1 MAVQETEIDGCKI
14 KYWIAQEGKVFRVDA
29 ETGDK
34 KQVYNANWY
43 LSEKPTSEILTPCFK
58 QWVADIEKQKSFEE
72 NPLNEDL
79 SAELGDELRQ
89 IIYEVVKQIRNHK
102 DIDYQ
107 TFKDWYKKKFPISIF
122 DVDAL
127 SKWLLKRLNK
137 KSFDEVKE
145 YFISTKF
152 EGVD

>member
-1 MAVQETEIDGCKI
+1 MAIQETQVNDWKI

-43 LSEKPTSEILTPCFK
+43 FSEKPTLEMLTPYFK
-58 QWVADIEKQKSFEE
+58 EWITDIEKQKSFEE
-72 NPLNEDL
+72 NPLNEDF
-79 SAELGDELRQ
+79 SAELEDELKQ
-89 IIYEVVKQIRNHK
+89 IIHEIVKQIRNHK

-107 TFKDWYKKKFPISIF
+107 NFKDWYKKKFPVSIF
-122 DVDAL
+122 DADAL
-127 SKWLLKRLNK
+127 SKWLLNKLNK
-137 KSFDEVKE
+137 KNFDEVKE
-145 YFISTKF
+145 HFISTKF